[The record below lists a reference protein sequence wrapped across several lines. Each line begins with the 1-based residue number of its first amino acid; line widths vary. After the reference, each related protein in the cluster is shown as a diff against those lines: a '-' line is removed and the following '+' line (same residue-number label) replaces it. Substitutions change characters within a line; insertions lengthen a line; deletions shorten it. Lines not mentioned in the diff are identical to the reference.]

1 MKSNTARDESRGG
14 TDFLWA
20 ALRASLIGTFAAV
33 LLALIFSAAALA
45 MTDPDKL
52 VGAFG
57 YAALFLGAVIS
68 GIVSVK
74 LDSGR
79 GLLTSLVGGAGY
91 VLILWLI
98 SLFFRAAAEN
108 AVSPLAMVLIYIG
121 CAAVSVVGGFM
132 GRGKKRKIGASKN
145 NPTDIVRKQ
154 LGRR

>member
-1 MKSNTARDESRGG
+1 MKSNTVRDESRGG

-20 ALRASLIGTFAAV
+20 ALRASLIGAFAAMM
-33 LLALIFSAAALA
+33 LALAFSAAALA
-45 MTDPDKL
+45 MTDPDKF
-52 VGAFG
+52 VGIFG

-79 GLLTSLVGGAGY
+79 SLLTSLVGGAGY
-91 VLILWLI
+91 VLVLWLV

-108 AVSPLAMVLIYIG
+108 AVSPLAMALIYIG
-121 CAAVSVVGGFM
+121 CIAVSMLGGLM
-132 GRGKKRKIGASKN
+132 GRGKKWKIGSSKN

>member
-14 TDFLWA
+14 TEFLWA

-52 VGAFG
+52 VGVFG
-57 YAALFLGAVIS
+57 YAALFWGAALT

-79 GLLTSLVGGAGY
+79 SLLAALVGGVGY

-108 AVSPLAMVLIYIG
+108 AVSPLIMALMYAG
-121 CAAVSVVGGFM
+121 CIAVSMLGGLM

-154 LGRR
+154 LGRL